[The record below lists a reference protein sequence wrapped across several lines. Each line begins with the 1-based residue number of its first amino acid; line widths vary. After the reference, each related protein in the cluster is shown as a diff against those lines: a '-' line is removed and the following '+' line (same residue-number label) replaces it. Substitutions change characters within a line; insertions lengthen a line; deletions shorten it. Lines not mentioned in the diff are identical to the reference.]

1 MKFIE
6 LEEATQSL
14 GQYIQALGKEPLLIT
29 IKKTLVAV
37 LTPLADLDSLQW
49 KSNLDTLQLLKKSV
63 KKQPSDCL
71 APLSTYIRTLGQAST
86 IVGFE
91 GKPVALL
98 VSITDIET
106 VSLSHNP
113 KFLSIIDRSKKQQK
127 LGQLTRSEDVRKKLG
142 LV

>member
-1 MKFIE
+1 MKSIE
-6 LEEATQSL
+6 LKEATQSL

-29 IKKTLVAV
+29 IKKTPVAV
-37 LTPLADLDSLQW
+37 LTPLADLDGLQL
-49 KSNLDTLQLLKKSV
+49 KSNIDALRLLKKSV
-63 KKQPSDCL
+63 KEQLSSCL
-71 APLSTYIRTLGQAST
+71 APLSTYIQTLGREST

-91 GKPVALL
+91 GKPIAMLVA
-98 VSITDIET
+98 ITDIET

-127 LGQLTRSEDVRKKLG
+127 LGQLTRSEEVKKKLG